1 MARIRSIKPQFW
13 EDEKVSR
20 LSIKGRLL
28 FIGTWNF
35 ADDVGIIPWQPVFI
49 RSRIFTYDDFSLDE
63 IRQTQ
68 QELEKEKFV
77 STYNSNGNLYAVI
90 LNFRKHQ
97 KINRPQKSFYPIP
110 PESLLNYLLTYTNM
124 SVHDLFTE
132 DSMNNHGTFT
142 AGIRNG
148 IRNKEWNKEEDS
160 EDSVNP
166 PPVKEKPV
174 KKVYGE
180 HQNVKLTEDELAKL
194 REKFG
199 DAGTESRIQKLS
211 LGKAAK
217 GYKYA
222 SDYAAILNWERR
234 DGEDGR
240 ARAGPPKPAAVKKED
255 EGPIEGLRIVR

>member
-1 MARIRSIKPQFW
+1 MARIRTIKPQFW
-13 EDEKVSR
+13 EDEKVAR
-20 LSIKGRLL
+20 LSPQARLL
-28 FIGTWNF
+28 FLGTWNF
-35 ADDVGIIPWQPVFI
+35 ADDAGIIKWHPQYI
-49 RSRIFTYDDFSLDE
+49 RSRIFPYDDLPLDE
-63 IRQTQ
+63 IQNLQTEVVQ
-68 QELEKEKFV
+68 SGFLSIYSFNDED
-77 STYNSNGNLYAVI
+77 YAVV

-97 KINRPQKSFYPIP
+97 QINRPQKSTFPLP
-110 PESLLNYLLTYTNM
+110 PDEIIKHLEQQSGM